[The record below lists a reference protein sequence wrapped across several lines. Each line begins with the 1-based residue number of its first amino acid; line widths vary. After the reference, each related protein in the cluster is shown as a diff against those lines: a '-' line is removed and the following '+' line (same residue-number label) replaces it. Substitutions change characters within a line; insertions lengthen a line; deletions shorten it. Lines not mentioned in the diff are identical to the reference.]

1 MSGPRYL
8 RARPA
13 GSPQCEASADA
24 CKAGAPASLAGPCEL
39 PGPGAMAG
47 PRPGPVDRGVTRRH
61 TAIDWAARW
70 WCLAQGLSRW
80 PDRAT
85 EDAMIERLLAT
96 PTPFVLGFVNAHAM
110 NLCVRELPFFDDLIA
125 ADMLLRDGIGM
136 AWLLR
141 ALGLPPGRNLN
152 GTDFIPRLLEHGGSR
167 RVLLLGT
174 TQPWLSRA
182 QCALQARGLPCEAA
196 HGFLSAQDYARLA
209 QAWRPQ
215 IIVLGMGMPRQ
226 ESVARTLRAA
236 LSEPCLIVCG
246 GAIIDF
252 LGGRVRRAPLF
263 MRLLRLEWMWRL
275 ACEPRR
281 LFRRYVIGNPLFL
294 ARAAR
299 VAWRASHQAAPWAS
313 DAE

>member
-1 MSGPRYL
+1 MSAPRYL
-8 RARPA
+8 GARSLQPA
-13 GSPQCEASADA
+13 APVPPADA
-24 CKAGAPASLAGPCEL
+24 AGQGGSGPAPTSAPAPDPTGHGAP
-39 PGPGAMAG
+39 
-47 PRPGPVDRGVTRRH
+47 RRQA
-61 TAIDWAARW
+61 AIDWAARW

-85 EDAMIERLLAT
+85 EDVMIDRLLAT
-96 PTPFVLGFVNAHAM
+96 ASPFVLGFVNAHAM
-110 NLCVRELPFFDDLIA
+110 NLCVRDLPFFEDLAA

-141 ALGLPPGRNLN
+141 ALGRAPGRNLN
-152 GTDFIPRLLEHGGSR
+152 GTDLIPRLLERAGSR

-182 QCALQARGLPCEAA
+182 QCALQARGLPCESA

-215 IIVLGMGMPRQ
+215 LIILGMGMPRQ
-226 ESVARTLRAA
+226 EAVARALRAA
-236 LSEPCLIVCG
+236 LAGPCLIVCG

-263 MRLLRLEWMWRL
+263 MRLMRLEWLWRL

-299 VAWRASHQAAPWAS
+299 VAWRASHQSAAWAS
-313 DAE
+313 DA

>member
-8 RARPA
+8 GSRAGESAGVAGPA
-13 GSPQCEASADA
+13 ADA
-24 CKAGAPASLAGPCEL
+24 EPAAPLPQQEGPARGGTHRPLA
-39 PGPGAMAG
+39 M
-47 PRPGPVDRGVTRRH
+47 
-61 TAIDWAARW
+61 DWAARW
-70 WCLAQGLSRW
+70 WRLAQALSPCR
-80 PDRAT
+80 DAAT
-85 EDAMIERLLAT
+85 EDLMIDRLLAS
-96 PTPFVLGFVNAHAM
+96 PSPCVLGFVNAHAM
-110 NLCVRELPFFDDLIA
+110 NLCVRDVPFFEDLVA
-125 ADMLLRDGIGM
+125 ADILLRDGIGM

-141 ALGLPPGRNLN
+141 ALGLVPGRNLN
-152 GTDFIPRLLEHGGSR
+152 GTDLIPRLLERGGTR
-167 RVLLLGT
+167 RILLLGT

-215 IIVLGMGMPRQ
+215 LIILGMGMPRQ
-226 ESVARTLRAA
+226 EAVARALRSA
-236 LSEPCLIVCG
+236 LEAPCLIVCG

-263 MRLLRLEWMWRL
+263 MRVLRLEWVWRL

-294 ARAAR
+294 LRAAR
-299 VAWRASHQAAPWAS
+299 VAWRANHQAAPWAS
-313 DAE
+313 DAG

>member
-1 MSGPRYL
+1 MSAPRYL
-8 RARPA
+8 GPRAAPSGDTAQASPTSADLHA
-13 GSPQCEASADA
+13 GSAARR
-24 CKAGAPASLAGPCEL
+24 LA
-39 PGPGAMAG
+39 AA
-47 PRPGPVDRGVTRRH
+47 
-61 TAIDWAARW
+61 DWAERW
-70 WCLAQGLSRW
+70 RRLAQGLSRW
-80 PDRAT
+80 RDPADD
-85 EDAMIERLLAT
+85 EAMIERLLAS
-96 PTPFVLGFVNAHAM
+96 PAPFVLGFVNAHAM
-110 NLCVRELPFFDDLIA
+110 NLCVRDVPFFEDLAA

-141 ALGLPPGRNLN
+141 GLGLAPGLNLN
-152 GTDFIPRLLEHGGSR
+152 GTDFIPRLLERSGTR

-182 QCALQARGLPCEAA
+182 QALLQARGLPCEAA

-215 IIVLGMGMPRQ
+215 LIILGMGMPRQ
-226 ESVARTLRAA
+226 EAVARALRAS
-236 LSEPCLIVCG
+236 LDHPCLIVCG

-252 LGGRVRRAPLF
+252 LGGRVHRAPLF
-263 MRLLRLEWMWRL
+263 MRFLRLEWAWRL

-281 LFRRYVIGNPLFL
+281 LFGRYVIGNPLFL

-313 DAE
+313 DAG